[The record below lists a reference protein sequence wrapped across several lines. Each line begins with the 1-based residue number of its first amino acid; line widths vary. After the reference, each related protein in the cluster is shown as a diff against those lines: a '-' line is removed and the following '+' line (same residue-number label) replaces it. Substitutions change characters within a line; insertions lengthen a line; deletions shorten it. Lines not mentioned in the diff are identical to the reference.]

1 MDRQIPHS
9 VTFTMQKTYVNFFPD
24 TYQLL
29 KPKKCWQDV
38 CFHFPQLLCS
48 IQYLL
53 IKQWPYYTDNVTF
66 HSHKDL
72 KLILS
77 CWKLISPMALRQQKP
92 FKYQDPLN
100 KQHWRDYCLRCASR
114 KPEQLCHL
122 KEDTIPRHAT
132 FSCLTAVRIKTL
144 SIPVKSNTDKAMTS
158 LTTIETSI
166 FVQNSS
172 YIIKLCVI
180 LQHYIIMLTV
190 REISFPH
197 YEIIFQK

>member
-1 MDRQIPHS
+1 
-9 VTFTMQKTYVNFFPD
+9 MQKTYVNFFPD